1 MRLTGR
7 DPASGRTLR
16 VTVEDGRIGAIQATD
31 EPAELW
37 LAPGLV
43 DLQVNG
49 FAGHD
54 VNAPDVDEATVT
66 ALVRSLHRAGVTTV
80 VPTVISAPE
89 ERIVAALSAIA
100 RARAADPLVAHAIPY
115 AHLEG
120 PFLSVEDGPRG
131 AHDRRHVRPADLGE
145 LRRWGDLAG
154 MVTVSPHDEAA
165 IDLIGQATRMG
176 VRCAIGHTHATPEQI
191 TRAADA
197 GATLS
202 THLGNATY
210 ALLPA
215 APQPPVEPARRRPA
229 ARRVHRGRA
238 PSAGR
243 DVPRHAPRQGRRA
256 RAPGVGRDVAGR
268 PAAGALPDA
277 GRGRGGAVG
286 DGPVVHV
293 GTPFLAGA
301 SRSLADGVA
310 TAIAMADLTLSTG
323 LRLASANP
331 GRFTGGRGVLRTGA
345 PADLITFAWRPA
357 TARSTSV
364 RWSPPAGP
372 CWTRRS
378 NGGRDVATRWR
389 GPRPAEHVH
398 VDLSWRCCFAA

>member
-7 DPASGRTLR
+7 DPSSGRTLR

-54 VNAPDVDEATVT
+54 VNAPDVDEATVA

-89 ERIVAALSAIA
+89 ERIIAALSAIA

-131 AHDRRHVRPADLGE
+131 AHDRRHVRPADVGE

-191 TRAADA
+191 TRAAEA

-210 ALLPA
+210 ALLPRHPNHLWSQLA
-215 APQPPVEPARRRPA
+215 DDRLHAGFIADGHHLPAETFRAMLRAKGVERAHLVSDATSLAGLPPGRYRTPVGGEVELSET
-229 ARRVHRGRA
+229 GRL
-238 PSAGR
+238 S
-243 DVPRHAPRQGRRA
+243 
-256 RAPGVGRDVAGR
+256 
-268 PAAGALPDA
+268 
-277 GRGRGGAVG
+277 
-286 DGPVVHV
+286 HV

-345 PADLITFAWRPA
+345 PADLITFAWRPGDR
-357 TARSTSV
+357 TLDV
-364 RWSPPAGP
+364 RTVVAAGRAV
-372 CWTRRS
+372 WE
-378 NGGRDVATRWR
+378 A
-389 GPRPAEHVH
+389 
-398 VDLSWRCCFAA
+398 

>member
-7 DPASGRTLR
+7 DPSSGRTLR

-54 VNAPDVDEATVT
+54 VNAPDVDEATVA

-89 ERIVAALSAIA
+89 ERIIAALSAIA

-131 AHDRRHVRPADLGE
+131 AHDRRHVRPADVGE

-191 TRAADA
+191 TRAAEA

-210 ALLPA
+210 ALLPRHPNHLWSQLA
-215 APQPPVEPARRRPA
+215 DDRLHAGFIADGHHLPAETFRAMLRAKGVERAHLVSDATSLAGLPPGRYRTPVGGEVELSET
-229 ARRVHRGRA
+229 GRL
-238 PSAGR
+238 S
-243 DVPRHAPRQGRRA
+243 
-256 RAPGVGRDVAGR
+256 
-268 PAAGALPDA
+268 
-277 GRGRGGAVG
+277 
-286 DGPVVHV
+286 HV

-331 GRFTGGRGVLRTGA
+331 GRFAGGRGVLRTGA
-345 PADLITFAWRPA
+345 PADLITFAWRPGDR
-357 TARSTSV
+357 TLDV
-364 RWSPPAGP
+364 RTVVAAGRAV
-372 CWTRRS
+372 WE
-378 NGGRDVATRWR
+378 A
-389 GPRPAEHVH
+389 
-398 VDLSWRCCFAA
+398 